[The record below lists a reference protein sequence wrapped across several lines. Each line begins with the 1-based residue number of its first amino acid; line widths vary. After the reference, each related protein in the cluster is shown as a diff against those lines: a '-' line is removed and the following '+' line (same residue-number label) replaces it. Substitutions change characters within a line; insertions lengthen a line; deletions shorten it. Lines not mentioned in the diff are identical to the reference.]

1 LSSGAASSTSTPA
14 EVAETAAPT
23 APEPQVDAL
32 ATAFVAALKGIS
44 QGEPGALG
52 RLKAIADAGHVP
64 AELAMARLYADGAAG
79 VTQNA
84 AEARKWTARAA
95 EGGDTAA
102 MHNLALYYFRGEGG
116 AQDTAAAA
124 GWFRKAA
131 QRGVVDSQYKLGQL
145 YMAGSGVPRDFSEAY
160 KWFSI
165 AAAAGDA
172 SSRGAAMALEDN
184 LSTSQLAAA
193 ENAAAHFQPVAD
205 TMAPPPIPKVASL
218 DSGPALAKAQKVL
231 GRLGYYK
238 GPANGAMSGD
248 LKLAVSAYQRDQGL
262 AATGALDPAT
272 ASRLS
277 VFTR

>member
-1 LSSGAASSTSTPA
+1 P
-14 EVAETAAPT
+14 P
-23 APEPQVDAL
+23 VDAL
-32 ATAFVAALKGIS
+32 ATAFVSALKGLA
-44 QGEPGALG
+44 QHEPGALA

-64 AELAMARLYADGAAG
+64 AELTMARLYADGVGG
-79 VTQNA
+79 VTQNLG
-84 AEARKWTARAA
+84 EARKWTARAA
-95 EGGDTAA
+95 EAGDAAA

-131 QRGVVDSQYKLGQL
+131 ERGVVDSQYNLGQL
-145 YMAGSGVPRDFSEAY
+145 YLAGSGVRRDFAEAY

-184 LSTSQLAAA
+184 LSTAQLASA
-193 ENAAAHFQPVAD
+193 ESAAAHFQPVAD
-205 TMAPPPIPKVASL
+205 PMTPAPVSKVAML
-218 DSGPALAKAQKVL
+218 DSGPALAQAQKVL
-231 GRLGYYK
+231 GRLGYYT
-238 GPANGAMSGD
+238 GPADGAMSRD
-248 LKLAVSAYQRDQGL
+248 LKLAVGAYQRDQGL